1 MRNNENGRS
10 MIEMLGVLA
19 IIGVLSVGGIAGYSK
34 AMSKYRVNKT
44 IDQISHIAAN
54 TRILFSSQK
63 SYAAITDDVIYKA
76 KLFPQETMKLSGST
90 YTFTNPFA
98 GGIEM
103 SPAAR
108 FDATENGTEKTNKK
122 AFMLKYDGIP
132 QEACID
138 LATIDWGTG
147 SGGGLVAMGVNK
159 TVESATA
166 GGCTGGAQRSADGSS
181 SDDSAIVC
189 GGSGVM
195 SVTDAVTAC
204 SKTDNNVLYFKFY

>member
-1 MRNNENGRS
+1 MKINESGRS

-44 IDQISHIAAN
+44 IDQVSHIAAN

-63 SYAAITDDVIYKA
+63 DYSKISANVIVTA
-76 KLFPQETMKLSGST
+76 KLFPQEMVGTCTANNASC
-90 YTFTNPFA
+90 TFTNPFSGAVTMAAA
-98 GGIEM
+98 G
-103 SPAAR
+103 R
-108 FDATENGTEKTNKK
+108 FDGDSNK
-122 AFMLKYDGIP
+122 AFMLTYEGIP

-159 TVESATA
+159 SVSSSKA
-166 GGCTGGAQRSADGSS
+166 GGCTGGAQKETDSS
-181 SDDSAIVC
+181 TGNDSAIVC
-189 GGSGVM
+189 GGSAAM
-195 SVTDAVTAC
+195 SVSDAVVAC
-204 SKTDNNVLYFKFY
+204 SKTDGNKLYFKFY